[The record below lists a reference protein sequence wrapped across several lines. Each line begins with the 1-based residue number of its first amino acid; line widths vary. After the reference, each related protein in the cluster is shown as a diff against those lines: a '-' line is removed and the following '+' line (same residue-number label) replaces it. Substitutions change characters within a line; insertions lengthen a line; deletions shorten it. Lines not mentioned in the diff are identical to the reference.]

1 MEMDEKVDML
11 RSFQDP
17 GQCRPDPIKPE
28 WLDAALAPRVKGT
41 PPLAVDPSSFS
52 QESGWCDS

>member
-28 WLDAALAPRVKGT
+28 WLDAALSPVLWFAAGVQLGWLAAG
-41 PPLAVDPSSFS
+41 PLKTV
-52 QESGWCDS
+52 Q